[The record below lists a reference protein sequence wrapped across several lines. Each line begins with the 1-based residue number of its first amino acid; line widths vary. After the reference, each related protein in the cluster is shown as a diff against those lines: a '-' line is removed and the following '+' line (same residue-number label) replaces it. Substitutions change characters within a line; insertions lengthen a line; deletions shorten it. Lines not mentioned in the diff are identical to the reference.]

1 MTTREVDVLLTAQRF
16 DGRLRKAGAHE
27 WTAHARN
34 AAETINSPSI
44 RLATISAMISS
55 AFWTSLRAW
64 DR

>member
-1 MTTREVDVLLTAQRF
+1 MTTRGVDVLLTAQRF

-27 WTAHARN
+27 WTGPCPKCGGNDRFAV
-34 AAETINSPSI
+34 NSASDDL
-44 RLATISAMISS
+44 RLISS